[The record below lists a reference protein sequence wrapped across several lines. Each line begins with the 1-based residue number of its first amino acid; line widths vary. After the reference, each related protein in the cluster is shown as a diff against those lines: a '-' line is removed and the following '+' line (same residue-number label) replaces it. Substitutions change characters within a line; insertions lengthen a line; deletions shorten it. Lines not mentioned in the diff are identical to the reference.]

1 MSVLV
6 RLLCAFALLL
16 GSAWSQA
23 ALSAC
28 TLRPL
33 AEQWQLPSVRAAEPQ
48 RSAVAYRGQV
58 LRYAKGFYGALAQ
71 NILHGEGEYL
81 DALQQ
86 LMGSEGDAC
95 LYTYRQMLLQEV
107 DAQDFALALWAWRAG
122 LGANASS
129 QVSTA
134 PAQDWGAVTV
144 EQQ

>member
-1 MSVLV
+1 MI
-6 RLLCAFALLL
+6 ALLL
-16 GSAWSQA
+16 GYSWAQA
-23 ALSAC
+23 AVSAC
-28 TLRPL
+28 VLHPL
-33 AEQWQLPSVRAAEPQ
+33 AEQWQLPSVRMAEPQ
-48 RSAVAYRGQV
+48 RSTVAYRGQV

-95 LYTYRQMLLQEV
+95 LYTYRQMLLQAI

-122 LGANASS
+122 VGTNASS
-129 QVSTA
+129 QVNTM